1 MPRNEHLRSPRV
13 VFERALRGRGW
24 PRIAAATALLIA
36 VGATYAVA
44 ASWGGTGH
52 RQSSPPSRAWSN
64 EAGLQR
70 LRFQTTPIKILP
82 GQNTVQ
88 MVSIPQNEKPAVNG
102 YIVSMR
108 PDLHYLDGTVPP
120 VNVIHLHHGVWID
133 DKRGPFFF
141 GGEEKTVFHMPRGYG
156 YPYKPTDK
164 WRLDQMIHNQ
174 LPTPSKVRLV
184 WDIGFIPAST
194 TLAKSVKP
202 VVPVWMDVRG
212 GESYPVFNSLTNTGD
227 KDGTYTYPTD
237 AKNPYGGNA
246 ALNQLRMPFS
256 GTIVSAVG
264 HIHPGGLYDTIDLV
278 RTGATLPTARRCS
291 RESLNIAD
299 TQSASHCVNATAGAV
314 PNSVRIFRAQ
324 AHYYEPAG
332 PVSWDLAMTASRPDW
347 RVRVNKGD
355 TITITTTYENKNIA
369 WYENMGLAL
378 LFIAPND
385 RSGVDPF
392 ASAVDWHGVLTH
404 GHLPENNVHG
414 GAHSSI
420 VNASKL
426 RSGPLT
432 KEVRIKGFTYLPGDL
447 NLLGQPGSRIPTV
460 RQGHS
465 LLFVNQDAPTYE
477 WHSITACAVP
487 CNRSTGIAFP
497 LSNAPAA
504 TQFDS
509 GQLGVDAMPM
519 GPHSSPA
526 TGSLR
531 WSTPTNLKPGTYTY
545 YCRVHPFMRGA
556 FRVVR

>member
-1 MPRNEHLRSPRV
+1 VTL
-13 VFERALRGRGW
+13 
-24 PRIAAATALLIA
+24 LLIA
-36 VGATYAVA
+36 LCASYVITASSGAAN
-44 ASWGGTGH
+44 
-52 RQSSPPSRAWSN
+52 RQSAPPSRAWSN
-64 EAGLQR
+64 EAGLQH
-70 LRFQTTPIKILP
+70 LHFQTKPINVLP

-88 MVSIPQNEKPAVNG
+88 MVSIPQSEKPAVNG
-102 YIVSMR
+102 YIVSMH
-108 PDLHYLDGTVPP
+108 PDLHYLDGSVPP
-120 VNVIHLHHGVWID
+120 VNVIHLHHGVWGD
-133 DKRGPFFF
+133 QKNGSFFF

-156 YPYKPTDK
+156 YPYKATDT

-174 LPTPSKVRLV
+174 LPTPAKVRLV

-194 TLAKSVKP
+194 QLARTVKP
-202 VVPVWMDVRG
+202 VVPVWMDVRD
-212 GESYPVFNSLTNTGD
+212 GESYPVFNTLTNSGSR
-227 KDGTYTYPTD
+227 DGTYTYPTE
-237 AKNPYGGNA
+237 AKNPYGGHA
-246 ALNQLRMPFS
+246 PLNQFRVPFD

-264 HIHPGGLYDTIDLV
+264 HIHPGGLYDTIELA
-278 RTGATLPTARRCS
+278 RPGASLPTGKACRN
-291 RESLNIAD
+291 ESLNIAD
-299 TQSASHCVNATAGAV
+299 TRTASTCVVATPGSV

-347 RVRVNKGD
+347 RVRIRKGD
-355 TITITTTYENKNIA
+355 TIRITTTYENKNIA

-378 LFIAPND
+378 LFVAPGD

-392 ASAVDWHGVLTH
+392 VSAVDWHGVLTH

-414 GAHSSI
+414 GAPTSI

-426 RSGPLT
+426 PSGRLT

-509 GQLGVDAMPM
+509 GQLGMDAMPM
-519 GPHSSPA
+519 GPNTSPA
-526 TGSLR
+526 TGTLR
-531 WSTPTNLKPGTYTY
+531 WRTPTNLKPGTYTY